1 MRKPDPASSEQVP
14 LRDYLDSKVDHLE
27 SLINANADL
36 AHQRFEDQDKAV
48 LAALAA
54 QEKAV
59 AAALAAQEKSS
70 AAALASA
77 DRAVTKAELAAGERF
92 AAVNE
97 FRAQLSDQASTFM
110 SRAEALLQIN
120 ANAEKIDALSAR
132 MDRGEGGH
140 AAAVE
145 SRSEQRQSQAAG
157 ISQGVLVFMGVSILI
172 SIAALITSII
182 LHH

>member
-1 MRKPDPASSEQVP
+1 MPRRERDDPEQVP

-27 SLINANADL
+27 SLIHANANL

-92 AAVNE
+92 ASVNE
-97 FRAQLSDQASTFM
+97 FRAQLADQASTFM
-110 SRAEALLQIN
+110 SRPEALLQIQ
-120 ANAEKIDALSAR
+120 ANADKIDALSAR
-132 MDRGEGGH
+132 MDRNEGGH
-140 AAAVE
+140 AGSMETRTELRAEHTTGLSHGTLALMSLSVV
-145 SRSEQRQSQAAG
+145 
-157 ISQGVLVFMGVSILI
+157 ISVGALIASIL
-172 SIAALITSII
+172 LR
-182 LHH
+182 

>member
-1 MRKPDPASSEQVP
+1 MRNSEPGHSEHVP

-27 SLINANADL
+27 SLIHANAEL

-59 AAALAAQEKSS
+59 AATLAAQEKSS

-110 SRAEALLQIN
+110 SRAEALLQIQ
-120 ANAEKIDALSAR
+120 ANTEKIDGLSAR
-132 MDRGEGGH
+132 MDRNEGGR
-140 AAAVE
+140 AGSLE
-145 SRSEQRQSQAAG
+145 TRSELRESHNT
-157 ISQGVLVFMGVSILI
+157 GVSHTVLAFMGTSILI
-172 SIAALITSII
+172 SVGALVASI
-182 LHH
+182 LLR

>member
-1 MRKPDPASSEQVP
+1 MRKPESDHSEHVP

-27 SLINANADL
+27 SLIQANAEL

-77 DRAVTKAELAAGERF
+77 DRAVSKAELAAGERF

-97 FRAQLSDQASTFM
+97 FRAQLSDQAASFM
-110 SRAEALLQIN
+110 SRPEAQLQIK
-120 ANAEKIDALSAR
+120 ANADKIDALSAR
-132 MDRGEGGH
+132 MDRSEGGY
-140 AAAVE
+140 AGSAE
-145 SRSEQRQSQAAG
+145 TRTEQRAEHATGLSHSTLALMS
-157 ISQGVLVFMGVSILI
+157 ISVLISVGALIASIL
-172 SIAALITSII
+172 LR
-182 LHH
+182 